1 MPASTA
7 GLSGTLTAGLQEKNQ
22 DSGVGCPGLKPAQG
36 QECCWRVGAARMLW
50 FVCTAVLSCH
60 ALAGQAVVTHMQ
72 QRHVASSP
80 CDVGLHKEQQCCHC
94 CQQLSL
100 CRSRIGWDAATVQS
114 SKAGLCTLDGLLCE

>member
-7 GLSGTLTAGLQEKNQ
+7 GLSGTLTAGLQEENQ

-60 ALAGQAVVTHMQ
+60 KADSSGRTGGSHPHAAAARGQ
-72 QRHVASSP
+72 
-80 CDVGLHKEQQCCHC
+80 L
-94 CQQLSL
+94 
-100 CRSRIGWDAATVQS
+100 
-114 SKAGLCTLDGLLCE
+114 TL